1 MVELASFR
9 FPQKFSLKGR
19 WPLYIEI
26 ETRLICK
33 DYKLY
38 TCMNSAVKFHW
49 YASSQLFLLS
59 LILFAV
65 ERQKQVLKNF
75 ILVLGSLA
83 IKIVIVIK
91 KRSLWVI

>member
-9 FPQKFSLKGR
+9 FPQKFSSKGR

-49 YASSQLFLLS
+49 YASSQLFLVKFDFICRWKTEAS
-59 LILFAV
+59 LEKFYISI
-65 ERQKQVLKNF
+65 RIISHKNCY
-75 ILVLGSLA
+75 SD
-83 IKIVIVIK
+83 
-91 KRSLWVI
+91 